1 MTAKRLAVV
10 FLLFLGA
17 VEAGEMEAAFPAAP
31 QADGSDIAA
40 TVVDARIGA
49 DQVFELWAPIW
60 YETLA
65 KVRNGKLDA
74 AEGDRLLTVEW
85 QRALRALIKDEVFFQ
100 EAEIE
105 QQLMINGYAEQ
116 MRSQGD
122 PRPRR
127 QIVAEISRL
136 FDQDM
141 ERQFRQLSADF
152 LRESG
157 GRVKLGKVLE
167 SRRLTFADWQ
177 NRLRKK
183 AMGQS
188 YLRQAIQP
196 TRLEPGPKEIQ
207 AHYANHPDEFSR
219 PGPVRFRHIFL
230 SRTGRGAEAAREAAI
245 EAWQE
250 LAAGEIGF
258 DEAVARFSDDPV
270 SRNRGGLETGGT
282 AADPE
287 REAWLADVRAALR
300 EETPGKL
307 APILES
313 LFGFHVAELVSIGPE
328 RKIPFAEVSRDI
340 ERKIQS
346 ARWEEETEE
355 RFKTVS
361 RKANIR
367 VLMRDFPSRL
377 SCAAQAGLD
386 AEGPRIYRLDTP
398 DIQSFGP
405 GRR

>member
-1 MTAKRLAVV
+1 MTAKRLATAAV
-10 FLLFLGA
+10 LLFLRVAGA
-17 VEAGEMEAAFPAAP
+17 GGMDAALPAAP
-31 QADGSDIAA
+31 QPDGPGVSEIAA
-40 TVVDARIGA
+40 TVVDVRIGA

-74 AEGDRLLTVEW
+74 GEGDRLLTAEW
-85 QRALRALIKDEVFFQ
+85 RRALRALIKDEVFFQ
-100 EAEIE
+100 EAGIE
-105 QQLMINGYAEQ
+105 RQLMINGYAEQ
-116 MRSQGD
+116 LLSRGD

-127 QIVAEISRL
+127 QISAEIRRL

-167 SRRLTFADWQ
+167 SRNLTFADWQ

-183 AMGQS
+183 ALGQS
-188 YLRQAIQP
+188 YLRQVIQP

-219 PGPVRFRHIFL
+219 PGPMRFRHIFF
-230 SRTGRGAEAAREAAI
+230 SRAGRGAEAAREAAI

-250 LAAGEIGF
+250 LAEEEIEF
-258 DEAVARFSDDPV
+258 EKAAARFSDDPV
-270 SRNRGGLETGGT
+270 SRNRGGLETDGA

-313 LFGFHVAELVSIGPE
+313 LFGFHVAELISIGPE

-340 ERKIQS
+340 ERKIQA
-346 ARWEEETEE
+346 ARWEAETEE
-355 RFKTVS
+355 RFRSV
-361 RKANIR
+361 
-367 VLMRDFPSRL
+367 
-377 SCAAQAGLD
+377 
-386 AEGPRIYRLDTP
+386 
-398 DIQSFGP
+398 
-405 GRR
+405 